1 MYDISIIIPIYNVE
15 SYIEECLES
24 VIVQLT
30 NSIQIVCIN
39 DGTPDSS
46 MDIAQDI
53 VSNYG
58 QAIQEQFVFI
68 NQENQGLSVA
78 RNVGLDVAIG
88 KYITFLDSD
97 DKLEPDYFST
107 ILEILQREDDYDI
120 IDFNLITSEGKIIKT
135 RNDDFDSVFFSMKWF
150 CPARVFKN
158 QLISKYRFTPGIYYE
173 DLDLT
178 PKLYI
183 ESSKTFYINLP
194 LYWYRKNDESI
205 TRLFNHQTNLKTIDS
220 LEKIFNDYFSLYI
233 REQNYY
239 YALLVIQSYFLL
251 CVSACRRFGIKESF
265 MYIKKYQRNV
275 SLIDI
280 GSLLIDKKRLDPK
293 ILYFYNYPRA
303 YISFYSI
310 YILCRE
316 NVS

>member
-30 NSIQIVCIN
+30 NSIQIICIN

-53 VSNYG
+53 VSKYG
-58 QAIQEQFVFI
+58 QAIQEQFIFI

-97 DKLEPDYFST
+97 DKLEPNYFST
-107 ILEILQREDDYDI
+107 ILEILQKEDDYDI

-150 CPARVFKN
+150 CPARIFKN

-205 TRLFNHQTNLKTIDS
+205 TRLFNHQANLKTIDS
-220 LEKIFNDYFSLYI
+220 LEKIFDDYFSLYS

-251 CVSACRRFGIKESF
+251 CVSACRRFGIEESF
-265 MYIKKYQRNV
+265 MYIKKHQRNV

-280 GSLLIDKKRLDPK
+280 GNLLIDKKRLDPK
-293 ILYFYNYPRA
+293 ILYFYSYPRA

-310 YILCRE
+310 YLLCRE